1 MSLEE
6 AIARRRSIR
15 RYRSQPVSLSQLSQ
29 VLWAAQGIT
38 GSRGRF
44 RAVPSAGATYPLE
57 IFVLAGRDTIVGLDE
72 GVYRY
77 DVESHSLDLQRKGD
91 LRAELSA
98 AALNQGYIAEAP
110 ADIVVCAVYERTAR
124 SYGGRAERYVH
135 MEVGH
140 VGQNIHL
147 QAVALGLASVVIG
160 AFADE
165 GVGEILGLERQIRP
179 LYIMPLGKPQA
190 KD

>member
-38 GSRGRF
+38 GARGRF

-57 IFVLAGRDTIVGLDE
+57 IFVLAGRDTVVGLGE

-91 LRAELSA
+91 LRAKLSA

-110 ADIVVCAVYERTAR
+110 ADIVVCAAYERIAR
-124 SYGGRAERYVH
+124 SYGGWAERYVH

-140 VGQNIHL
+140 VGQNIQL

-179 LYIMPLGKPQA
+179 LYVMPLGKPQA